1 MVCTAATGNHSNSIA
16 TTIPKEMSILVD
28 TITFTCFFDFFFDR
42 GSKGISVLIRVKD
55 YLTSE
60 DIVCVC
66 LLSLILTIPV

>member
-16 TTIPKEMSILVD
+16 TTVPKETSVLIGIDDFYM
-28 TITFTCFFDFFFDR
+28 FDFFFDR
-42 GSKGISVLIRVKD
+42 GSKGIPVLIRVKD

-66 LLSLILTIPV
+66 LLSLILSIPV